1 MTNETI
7 AGIVGIVFSLAF
19 DFAPYV
25 KDWYGKLQPGQKR
38 LAATGLGLGV
48 VAAVF
53 GLSCANL
60 FNISE
65 FTCDQKGG
73 EEALRVWAAYVFTNT
88 TTYGLIVKPL
98 RKS

>member
-1 MTNETI
+1 MTGELI
-7 AGIVGIVFSLAF
+7 AGIAGIFMSIAF

-25 KDWYGKLQPGQKR
+25 KDLYEKLQPGQKR
-38 LAATGLGLGV
+38 LVATGLGLGV

-53 GLSCANL
+53 GLSCGNL
-60 FNISE
+60 FDVSS
-65 FTCDQKGG
+65 FTCDQAGI
-73 EEALRVWAAYVFTNT
+73 ESALGIWVTYVLVNQ